1 MVTVHTG
8 GKPPRSCQGESKTG
22 PRASRART
30 AEGEAV
36 EPVEAVEKLGG
47 NKWKQMETNGNKDI
61 QTYPNYKWKDCR
73 ALQLGLFHFAQCLN
87 MLNKSPFVSKICKV
101 MYGQFHGP
109 CRCRD
114 GKPGRKGSFE
124 YSSVEV

>member
-22 PRASRART
+22 PRASRARM

-47 NKWKQMETNGNKDI
+47 NRWKQMETNGNK
-61 QTYPNYKWKDCR
+61 WK
-73 ALQLGLFHFAQCLN
+73 QG
-87 MLNKSPFVSKICKV
+87 
-101 MYGQFHGP
+101 
-109 CRCRD
+109 
-114 GKPGRKGSFE
+114 
-124 YSSVEV
+124 

>member
-47 NKWKQMETNGNKDI
+47 NKWKQMETNGNKWKQMETRISKHI
-61 QTYPNYKWKDCR
+61 QTTN
-73 ALQLGLFHFAQCLN
+73 G
-87 MLNKSPFVSKICKV
+87 KIAELSNSA
-101 MYGQFHGP
+101 YFTLHNA
-109 CRCRD
+109 
-114 GKPGRKGSFE
+114 
-124 YSSVEV
+124 

>member
-47 NKWKQMETNGNKDI
+47 NKWKQMETNGNKWK
-61 QTYPNYKWKDCR
+61 QGYPNISKLQMERLQSSPTRPISLCTMLKYAQQITLCVKNMQGNVWTVSRSLSLPRWKAWEKR
-73 ALQLGLFHFAQCLN
+73 
-87 MLNKSPFVSKICKV
+87 
-101 MYGQFHGP
+101 QF
-109 CRCRD
+109 
-114 GKPGRKGSFE
+114 
-124 YSSVEV
+124 